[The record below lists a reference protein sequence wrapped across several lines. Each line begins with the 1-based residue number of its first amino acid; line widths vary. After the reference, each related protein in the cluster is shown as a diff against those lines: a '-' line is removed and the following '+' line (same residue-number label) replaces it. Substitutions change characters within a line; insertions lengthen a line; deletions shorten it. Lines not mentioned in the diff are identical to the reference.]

1 MTPSNTDDFKKGED
15 ILKSA
20 NTNSADKLDAIIDR
34 RGIFG
39 FGFSFNNKL
48 DMLNLLMLCIAGI
61 IISFFFPE
69 TITPTGH
76 SGPATTTIWGL
87 SLSIISLFFLVFMS
101 IYFSNYKNNTKNILD
116 VKSKNNNNSDGFF
129 TQVLNII
136 MNDYTFPIIILIG
149 LLIYIVTLNFIFFKK
164 INSGKVSSDYFT
176 YKNFTM
182 ILILIQIG
190 LVCKY
195 MYELYDLNVAK
206 NNVNDNKIQKNL
218 AIIKSIL
225 YILLSVSWIFIFITH
240 IILSVFSTD
249 G

>member
-1 MTPSNTDDFKKGED
+1 MIPSETEPKKGEE
-15 ILKSA
+15 ILKS
-20 NTNSADKLDAIIDR
+20 TNSAEKLDAIVDR
-34 RGIFG
+34 AGIFG

-48 DMLNLLMLCIAGI
+48 DMLNLLMLCVAGI
-61 IISFFFPE
+61 IISIFFPE
-69 TITPTGH
+69 IITETGH

-87 SLSIISLFFLVFMS
+87 SLSIISLFLLIFMS

-116 VKSKNNNNSDGFF
+116 IKSKNNNNNSDGFF
-129 TQVLNII
+129 TQILNII
-136 MNDYTFPIIILIG
+136 MNDYTFPIIILIA
-149 LLIYIVTLNFIFFKK
+149 LLLYIVTLNFIFFKK
-164 INSGKVSSDYFT
+164 INSGKVSNDYFT
-176 YKNFTM
+176 YNNFAM
-182 ILILIQIG
+182 ILILIQIS

-206 NNVNDNKIQKNL
+206 SNVNDNKIQKNL

>member
-1 MTPSNTDDFKKGED
+1 MIQSHEVLDKGER

-20 NTNSADKLDAIIDR
+20 NTNSAEKLDAIVDR
-34 RGIFG
+34 AGIFG

-48 DMLNLLMLCIAGI
+48 DMLNLLMLCVAGI
-61 IISFFFPE
+61 IITIFFPE
-69 TITPTGH
+69 STTATGH
-76 SGPATTTIWGL
+76 SGPATTSIWGL
-87 SLSIISLFFLVFMS
+87 SLSIISLFLLLFMS

-116 VKSKNNNNSDGFF
+116 VKSNDNNNSDGFF

-136 MNDYTFPIIILIG
+136 MNDYTFPIIILIA
-149 LLIYIVTLNFIFFKK
+149 LLLYIVTLNFMFFKK
-164 INSGKVSSDYFT
+164 INTGKVSSDYFT
-176 YKNFTM
+176 YNNFTM

-206 NNVNDNKIQKNL
+206 TDINDNKIQKNL

-225 YILLSVSWIFIFITH
+225 YILLSISWIFIFIIH

>member
-1 MTPSNTDDFKKGED
+1 MIPTNPEDLEKGKQ
-15 ILKSA
+15 ILKS
-20 NTNSADKLDAIIDR
+20 TNSAEKLDAIIDR

-48 DMLNLLMLCIAGI
+48 DMLNLLMLCVAGI
-61 IISFFFPE
+61 IISIFFPE
-69 TITPTGH
+69 TITSSGH

-87 SLSIISLFFLVFMS
+87 SLSIISLFFLIFMS

-116 VKSKNNNNSDGFF
+116 VKSNNSNNSSDGFF

-176 YKNFTM
+176 YNNFTM

-206 NNVNDNKIQKNL
+206 NDINDTKIEKNL

-225 YILLSVSWIFIFITH
+225 YILLSVSWIFIFIIH

>member
-1 MTPSNTDDFKKGED
+1 MIPTKPEDLEKGKQ
-15 ILKSA
+15 ILKST
-20 NTNSADKLDAIIDR
+20 NTAEKLDAIIDR

-48 DMLNLLMLCIAGI
+48 DMLNLLMLCVAGI
-61 IISFFFPE
+61 IISIFFPE
-69 TITPTGH
+69 TITSSGH

-87 SLSIISLFFLVFMS
+87 SLSIISLFFLIFMS
-101 IYFSNYKNNTKNILD
+101 IYFSNYKSNTKNILD
-116 VKSKNNNNSDGFF
+116 IKSNNSNNSSDGFF

-176 YKNFTM
+176 YNNFTM

-206 NNVNDNKIQKNL
+206 NDINDTKIEKNL

-225 YILLSVSWIFIFITH
+225 YILLSVSWIFIFIIH

>member
-1 MTPSNTDDFKKGED
+1 MIPSKADDLEKGKQ
-15 ILKSA
+15 ILKS
-20 NTNSADKLDAIIDR
+20 TNSAEKLDAIVDR
-34 RGIFG
+34 AGIFG

-48 DMLNLLMLCIAGI
+48 DMLNLLMLCVAGI
-61 IISFFFPE
+61 IISIFFPE
-69 TITPTGH
+69 TITSTGH

-87 SLSIISLFFLVFMS
+87 SLSIISLFFLIFMS

-206 NNVNDNKIQKNL
+206 NDINNNKIQKNL

-225 YILLSVSWIFIFITH
+225 YILLSISWIFIFIIH

>member
-1 MTPSNTDDFKKGED
+1 MVLSDTELEEGEK
-15 ILKSA
+15 ILKST
-20 NTNSADKLDAIIDR
+20 NTSEKLDAIVDR
-34 RGIFG
+34 AGIFG

-61 IISFFFPE
+61 IISIFFPE
-69 TITPTGH
+69 TITQTGH

-87 SLSIISLFFLVFMS
+87 SLSIISLFLLIFMS

-206 NNVNDNKIQKNL
+206 SDINNNNIQKNL

-225 YILLSVSWIFIFITH
+225 YILLSISWIFIFIIH

>member
-1 MTPSNTDDFKKGED
+1 
-15 ILKSA
+15 
-20 NTNSADKLDAIIDR
+20 
-34 RGIFG
+34 
-39 FGFSFNNKL
+39 
-48 DMLNLLMLCIAGI
+48 MLNLLMLCVAGI
-61 IISFFFPE
+61 IISIFFPE
-69 TITPTGH
+69 TITSSGH

-87 SLSIISLFFLVFMS
+87 SLSIISLFFLIFMS

-116 VKSKNNNNSDGFF
+116 VKSKNSNNNSDGFF

-149 LLIYIVTLNFIFFKK
+149 LLIYIVSLNFIFFKK

-176 YKNFTM
+176 YNNFTM

-206 NNVNDNKIQKNL
+206 NDINDTKIEKNL

-225 YILLSVSWIFIFITH
+225 YILLSISWIFIFIIH

>member
-1 MTPSNTDDFKKGED
+1 MIPSKADDLEKGKQ
-15 ILKSA
+15 ILKS
-20 NTNSADKLDAIIDR
+20 TNSAEKLDAIVDR
-34 RGIFG
+34 AGIFG

-48 DMLNLLMLCIAGI
+48 DMLNLLMLCVAGI
-61 IISFFFPE
+61 IISIFFPE
-69 TITPTGH
+69 TITSTGH

-87 SLSIISLFFLVFMS
+87 SLSIISLFFLIFMS

-176 YKNFTM
+176 YNNFTM

-206 NNVNDNKIQKNL
+206 NDINDTKIEKNL

-225 YILLSVSWIFIFITH
+225 YILLSISWIFIFIIH

>member
-1 MTPSNTDDFKKGED
+1 
-15 ILKSA
+15 
-20 NTNSADKLDAIIDR
+20 
-34 RGIFG
+34 
-39 FGFSFNNKL
+39 
-48 DMLNLLMLCIAGI
+48 
-61 IISFFFPE
+61 
-69 TITPTGH
+69 
-76 SGPATTTIWGL
+76 
-87 SLSIISLFFLVFMS
+87 MS

-206 NNVNDNKIQKNL
+206 SDINNNNIQKNL

-225 YILLSVSWIFIFITH
+225 YILLSISWIFIFIIH